1 MSSIILCALSILKGN
16 PEDTAPRVFS
26 FNGMRFE
33 GIQTNEAP
41 VKCLLEIYSDP
52 EACTQIQCLCSEEVN
67 APVEGYGAST
77 FAYFEEA
84 IQAFCEEKGILPP
97 IVNPISYDFS
107 RPELSLAEIV
117 ESLDDDSENTIH
129 IDMTG
134 GGRDATILL
143 ALASQL
149 FEMQGETCTLGDVL
163 YANYSEGTI
172 VEQGRTFHLVELMNA
187 TRSFIDY
194 ARADQLC
201 RFFSDKER
209 YSSDIRSFCDDIQQL
224 SDNLYLCKVGSIQ
237 YDVAKVQ
244 GDLGRF
250 IEAVSDYIE
259 QRNDD
264 QERLELDSIG
274 EEKLTKEEK
283 ARLTFATKAMRYD
296 ACELLFA
303 SIAPSI
309 QKSFIPQTK
318 TSEELIMRTIEWCAK
333 HQLTQQ
339 ALCLFTEHISTCM
352 VSLGYFER
360 KGGCKSAAEGDV
372 DRDLCKA
379 CSIEDALRGS
389 ISTLK
394 DLAEKDG
401 QFSQHYSIPNDM
413 QAKLATASL
422 WYHHIRILRNFV
434 AHSSTEYDSN
444 HGKICDALGLD
455 RRNSIERY
463 TQSEIN
469 DDILE
474 ALREIEQNGK
484 GWTALQGE
492 GTKNNQSNHYYGKK
506 KSFLPEKNCGFIS
519 TDGDDVYVRGN
530 DAKQCGFDSWPK
542 GCEVE
547 FDLRYNENGDG
558 RQHAVNLK
566 RM

>member
-16 PEDTAPRVFS
+16 PEGTAPRVFS
-26 FNGMRFE
+26 FNGMHFE

-41 VKCLLEIYSDP
+41 VKCLLEMHSGP
-52 EACTQIQCLCSEEVN
+52 ETCTQIQCLCSEEVN
-67 APVEGYGAST
+67 APIEGYGLST
-77 FAYFEEA
+77 FDYFEEA

-117 ESLDDDSENTIH
+117 ESLGDDSENTIH

-149 FEMQGETCTLGDVL
+149 FEMQGEICTLGDVL

-172 VEQGRTFHLVELMNA
+172 VEQGRTFRLVELMNA

-209 YSSDIRSFCDDIQQL
+209 YSSGIRSFCDDIQQL

-244 GDLGRF
+244 EDLGRF

-309 QKSFIPQTK
+309 QKSFIPQTE

-352 VSLGYFER
+352 VSLGYFEH
-360 KGGCKSAAEGDV
+360 KGDCNSATEGDV

-379 CSIEDALRGS
+379 CGIEDALRGS
-389 ISTLK
+389 IGALK
-394 DLAEKDG
+394 DSPEKG
-401 QFSQHYSIPNDM
+401 SHLSQYYSIPGDM
-413 QAKLATASL
+413 QAKLATAAL
-422 WYHHIRILRNFV
+422 WFHHIRILRNFV
-434 AHSSTEYDSN
+434 AHSSTEYDSS

-455 RRNSIERY
+455 RRDSIDRY

-474 ALREIEQNGK
+474 ALQVIEQNGK
-484 GWTALQGE
+484 GWTALRSKDP
-492 GTKNNQSNHYYGKK
+492 KNGQSNRHYGKK
-506 KSFLPEKNCGFIS
+506 KTFLPEKNCGFIS
-519 TDGDDVYVRGN
+519 TDGDDVYVRGS
-530 DAKQCGFDSWPK
+530 DAKRCGFDSWPN
-542 GCEVE
+542 GCKVE
-547 FDLRYNENGDG
+547 FDLQYNKDG
-558 RQHAVNLK
+558 SGRRQAVNLK
-566 RM
+566 RI

>member
-1 MSSIILCALSILKGN
+1 MSSIILCALSILKDN
-16 PEDTAPRVFS
+16 PEGAAPRIFS
-26 FNGMRFE
+26 FNGMHFE

-41 VKCLLEIYSDP
+41 VKCLLEMHSSP
-52 EACTQIQCLCSEEVN
+52 ETCVQIQCLCSEEVN
-67 APVEGYGAST
+67 APIEGYGLST
-77 FAYFEEA
+77 FDYFEEA
-84 IQAFCEEKGILPP
+84 IQTFCEEKGILPP

-117 ESLDDDSENTIH
+117 ESLGDDSENTIH

-149 FEMQGETCTLGDVL
+149 FEMQGEICTLGDVL

-172 VEQGRTFHLVELMNA
+172 VEQGRTFRLVELMNA

-209 YSSDIRSFCDDIQQL
+209 YSSGIRSFCDHIQQL

-237 YDVAKVQ
+237 YDVATVQ

-259 QRNDD
+259 QRNND

-283 ARLTFATKAMRYD
+283 TRLTFATKAMRYD

-309 QKSFIPQTK
+309 QKSFIPQTE

-360 KGGCKSAAEGDV
+360 RGDSTAV
-372 DRDLCKA
+372 GRDADRDLCKA
-379 CSIEDALRGS
+379 CSIGDALKGS
-389 ISTLK
+389 MSTLS
-394 DLAEKDG
+394 DPAEKDG

-413 QAKLATASL
+413 QAKLATAAL

-444 HGKICDALGLD
+444 HGKICNALGLD
-455 RRNSIERY
+455 RRDSIERY
-463 TQSEIN
+463 TQIEIN

-474 ALREIEQNGK
+474 ALRVIEQNGK
-484 GWTALQGE
+484 GWTALQSKDP
-492 GTKNNQSNHYYGKK
+492 KNDQSNRHCGKK

-530 DAKQCGFDSWPK
+530 DAKRCGFDSWPK
-542 GCEVE
+542 ECKVE

>member
-16 PEDTAPRVFS
+16 PECTAPRVFS
-26 FNGMRFE
+26 FNGRRFE

-41 VKCLLEIYSDP
+41 VKCLLEMHSDP
-52 EACTQIQCLCSEEVN
+52 ETCVQIQCLCSEEVN
-67 APVEGYGAST
+67 APVEGFGLST
-77 FAYFEEA
+77 FDYFEEA
-84 IQAFCEEKGILPP
+84 IQTFCEEKGILPP

-117 ESLDDDSENTIH
+117 ESLGDDSENTIH

-149 FEMQGETCTLGDVL
+149 FEMQGEICTLGDVL

-172 VEQGRTFHLVELMNA
+172 VEQGRTFRLVELMNA

-209 YSSDIRSFCDDIQQL
+209 YSSGIRSFCDHIQQL

-237 YDVAKVQ
+237 YDVATVQ

-259 QRNDD
+259 QRNND

-309 QKSFIPQTK
+309 QKSFIPQTE

-360 KGGCKSAAEGDV
+360 KGGFDSATEGDV

-379 CSIEDALRGS
+379 CGIEDALRGS

-394 DLAEKDG
+394 DSPEKG
-401 QFSQHYSIPNDM
+401 GHLSQHYSIPGDM
-413 QAKLATASL
+413 QAKLATAAL
-422 WYHHIRILRNFV
+422 WFHHIRILRNFV
-434 AHSSTEYDSN
+434 AHSSTEYDSS

-455 RRNSIERY
+455 RRDSIDRY

-474 ALREIEQNGK
+474 ALQVIEQNGK
-484 GWTALQGE
+484 GWTALQSKDP
-492 GTKNNQSNHYYGKK
+492 KNGQSNRHYGKK

-519 TDGDDVYVRGN
+519 TDGDDVYVRGS
-530 DAKQCGFDSWPK
+530 DAKRCGFDSWPN
-542 GCEVE
+542 GCKVE
-547 FDLRYNENGDG
+547 FDLQYNKDGSG
-558 RQHAVNLK
+558 RQQAVNLK
-566 RM
+566 RI